1 MLFTDTKPQTGD
13 SDNNLLGKI
22 LQEIRGNG
30 DGVVGPQGPA
40 GPAGA
45 DGVPNAQTVS
55 ILRPDG
61 VTVGATI
68 SYAGADGGGL
78 FNIFDVISGESIL
91 SYFQGTGWVGFV
103 KPAVFAQTLHAAT
116 PVDIGVSTDRFAA
129 LYAQTGNFSTG
140 LTLDGVNV
148 ATVEAHSTLTYAATT
163 DIDLAGDAFRT
174 LTLTGAVTFTTSNRA
189 APRSVTLK
197 ITGGGS
203 DRALTF
209 PSWVFVGAA
218 APTSLAANKTAVLT
232 ITAFG
237 TADTDIVAAW
247 VAQP

>member
-1 MLFTDTKPQTGD
+1 MTFTDTQPKPGD
-13 SDNNLLGKI
+13 SNNNLLGKI

-30 DGVVGPQGPA
+30 DGIVGPQGPA

-45 DGVPNAQTVS
+45 DGIPES
-55 ILRPDG
+55 E
-61 VTVGATI
+61 TI
-68 SYAGADGGGL
+68 TLLETGTGDPKIVLTYAGGEFRIQDELGNDLAL
-78 FNIFDVISGESIL
+78 FVTGV
-91 SYFQGTGWVGFV
+91 GWVFFGDTIFQNGV
-103 KPAVFAQTLHAAT
+103 EVTGALTKS
-116 PVDIGVSTDRFAA
+116 GVS
-129 LYAQTGNFSTG
+129 
-140 LTLDGVNV
+140 V

-174 LTLTGAVTFTTSNRA
+174 LTLTGGVTFTTSNRA

-197 ITGGGS
+197 ITGGAS
-203 DRALTF
+203 DRSLAF
-209 PSWVFVGAA
+209 PAWVFVGEA

-247 VAQP
+247 VVQP